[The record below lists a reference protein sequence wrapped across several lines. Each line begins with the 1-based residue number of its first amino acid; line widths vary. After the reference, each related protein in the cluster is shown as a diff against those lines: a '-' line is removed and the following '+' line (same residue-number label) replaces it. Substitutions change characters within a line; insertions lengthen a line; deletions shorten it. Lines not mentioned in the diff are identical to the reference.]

1 MGEMGMRRIQSFI
14 SNKHF
19 FTFMMSAFLLVS
31 LILSFFI
38 FQNFTSMDSQKNQL
52 DKLSND
58 IEKYDLNLTNESI
71 LFILTGDQSHYS
83 KYLET
88 NTELEKTITTAKD
101 TFPSLENKLTE
112 LQELNDALL
121 IFEKEAMD
129 NQNSQI
135 LSSNEYNLVKNDFKK
150 NTIELQNLINQLNKN
165 NQQNFVRT
173 LVLLL
178 VFGGLFL
185 ILIISVDR

>member
-1 MGEMGMRRIQSFI
+1 
-14 SNKHF
+14 
-19 FTFMMSAFLLVS
+19 MMSAFLLVS

-185 ILIISVDR
+185 IL